1 MDSADILL
9 KTEKGETE
17 IRTRATH
24 LASNLRVAL
33 ILVDGHSSVAELVE
47 KGGGLPDL
55 QDSLRQLFD
64 EGYVTATNSGVTDY
78 EFVKQQLIAL
88 ASEVLGKDATKV
100 VKKLQEAP
108 ATREALLEVA
118 RSCKKMVQLFI
129 DEKKAEELMDR
140 CSRLLNGT

>member
-17 IRTRATH
+17 IRTRATQ
-24 LASNLRVAL
+24 LSSNLRVAL

-55 QDSLRQLFD
+55 QDSLQQLID
-64 EGYVTATNSGVTDY
+64 AGYVTAANSGVRDY
-78 EFVKQQLIAL
+78 ESVKQQLIAL

-129 DEKKAEELMDR
+129 DEQKAEELMDR
-140 CSRLLNGT
+140 CSRLLNGA